1 MSSITTEDF
10 SSKKV
15 NFIVGPAAS
24 GKSTLAYS
32 INKNHCEAD
41 KYENLY
47 DKKGNINFKLLKR
60 AHKWCQSE
68 FEKQLNQDNDSVI
81 VVSNTFGNLYDF
93 KFYLFIILN
102 FEKNTGKKCEIKIN
116 FPKYGLRYFEEEG
129 VVNEEQQEYR
139 MIQERSIRNEKN
151 KNDKFVPEKAMIDM
165 IKKFKDNRQK
175 LIEMSKLNNASDLL
189 DFLTYR
195 NFIKRDISRKN
206 IIVRGKLICLDHIIK
221 YEISNDQILK
231 LGEDNIIDLPDKNM
245 IQKEFHITIFYGK
258 ECTKVNKNDLI
269 KEIDFNINSL
279 FQTED
284 EGLFCLS
291 VDTDEK
297 IFNLKKRLHITLGSN
312 RRKGYSPV
320 NSNDLLEY
328 ANVKP
333 YIWNCS

>member
-1 MSSITTEDF
+1 MSSITTEDS

-24 GKSTLAYS
+24 GKSTLAYT

-47 DKKGNINFKLLKR
+47 DKKGNINFKLVKR

-93 KFYLFIILN
+93 KSYLFIILN

-116 FPKYGLRYFEEEG
+116 FPKYGLRHFEEEG
-129 VVNEEQQEYR
+129 VDNEDEQEYI

-151 KNDKFVPEKAMIDM
+151 KNDKFVPKKAMIDM
-165 IKKFKDNRQK
+165 INKFKDNRQK

-258 ECTKVNKNDLI
+258 ECAKVNKNDLI

-291 VDTDEK
+291 VDTDEI

-328 ANVKP
+328 ANVEP